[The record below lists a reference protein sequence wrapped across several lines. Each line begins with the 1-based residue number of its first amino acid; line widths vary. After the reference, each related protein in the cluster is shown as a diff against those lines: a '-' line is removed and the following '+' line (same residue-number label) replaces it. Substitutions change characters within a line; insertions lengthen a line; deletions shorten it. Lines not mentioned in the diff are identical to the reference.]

1 MVIAASPASSLGG
14 YVLAALAT
22 ALVTALVILLHYR
35 GLEWLARRFGGRRH
49 QRHRSAMLA
58 ILFALLGLHVLEIVC
73 YGVAYWGMDQLPG
86 IGLAR
91 GAPDMS
97 LFDGIYLSAM
107 AYSTV
112 SFGDVSPDGALRV
125 MAGMEAIAGL
135 MMIAWS
141 ASFTY
146 LEMARLWQ
154 ERGGPE

>member
-1 MVIAASPASSLGG
+1 MIPASPAAGLGG
-14 YVLAALAT
+14 YALAALVA
-22 ALVTALVILLHYR
+22 ALVTALVILIHYR
-35 GLEWLARRFGGRRH
+35 GLEWLARRFGGRRYR
-49 QRHRSAMLA
+49 RHRSAMLA
-58 ILFALLGLHVLEIVC
+58 IIFALLGLHVLEIAC

-91 GAPDMS
+91 GVADIS

-112 SFGDVSPDGALRV
+112 SFGDISPDGALRV

-154 ERGGPE
+154 GRGDLE